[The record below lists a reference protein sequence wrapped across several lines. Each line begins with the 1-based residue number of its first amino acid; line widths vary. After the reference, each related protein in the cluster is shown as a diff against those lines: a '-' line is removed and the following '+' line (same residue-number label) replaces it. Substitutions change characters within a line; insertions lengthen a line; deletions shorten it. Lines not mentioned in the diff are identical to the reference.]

1 MSEIGLLTTI
11 MTTAT
16 FPERLEALFDAHRDR
31 LFRLALRMTGDPEDA
46 RDLVQDSFLRAA
58 RSPGSLPTAEPA
70 GEAWLV
76 RTLVRL
82 AKDRRRRFAVRR
94 RVWSETLQ
102 PPKEAD
108 AQAPNPEGAAV
119 ARSAVHGALA
129 ELPPKRRA
137 VVVLVELEERPVHE
151 VAELLGVSRV
161 TVRWHLSAG
170 RKDLAR
176 RLAPVLATDDATS
189 EKSEKDTE
197 P

>member
-1 MSEIGLLTTI
+1 

-31 LFRLALRMTGDPEDA
+31 LYRLALRMTGDREEA
-46 RDLVQDSFLRAA
+46 RDLVQDAFVRAA
-58 RSPGSLPTAEPA
+58 RSPGSLPAAEPA

-82 AKDRRRRFAVRR
+82 VKDRRRRFAVRQR
-94 RVWSETLQ
+94 AWTETLR
-102 PPKEAD
+102 PPQEGEP
-108 AQAPNPEGAAV
+108 QAPDPENAAV
-119 ARSAVHGALA
+119 ARSTVHRALA

-137 VVVLVELEERPVHE
+137 VIALVELEELPVRE
-151 VAELLGVSRV
+151 VAELLGITRV

-176 RLAPVLATDDATS
+176 RLAPVLAPTS
-189 EKSEKDTE
+189 EDSDSPEPAVKDT